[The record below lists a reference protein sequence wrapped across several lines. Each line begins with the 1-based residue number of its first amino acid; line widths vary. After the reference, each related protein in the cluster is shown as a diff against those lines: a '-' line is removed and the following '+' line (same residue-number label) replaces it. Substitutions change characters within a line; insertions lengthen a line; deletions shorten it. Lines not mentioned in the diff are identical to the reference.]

1 MGVKDLTT
9 MNPTQ
14 VILPLFRLKLLVSFT
29 HYFLVITLYYYYY
42 QWWNIYLLLFIKKT
56 LSVKKNLNYGLHKW
70 LNIKQKTLKST
81 MTRADDPQ

>member
-14 VILPLFRLKLLVSFT
+14 VNLPLFLLKLLVSFT
-29 HYFLVITLYYYYY
+29 HYFLVLTLYYYYY

-56 LSVKKNLNYGLHKW
+56 LSVKK
-70 LNIKQKTLKST
+70 TLIMVST
-81 MTRADDPQ
+81 NG